1 MSENTRPSSAE
12 IDALREHVIQ
22 GMTVPPGG
30 PDDPFWRGA
39 QWAYGQVREALN
51 TYVTTPDRGQPR

>member
-1 MSENTRPSSAE
+1 MT
-12 IDALREHVIQ
+12 IDELVEAVIE

-39 QWAYGQVREALN
+39 QWAYGQVRDTLETIHAE
-51 TYVTTPDRGQPR
+51 VS